1 MSNEPTRVRK
11 TKTIRDIHPSWVQ
24 GFPMFVLDVIAV
36 SIPLTSL
43 CRRVMTSDQALLF
56 RLRSTSTIPLR
67 NSRIIGEWEGT
78 VEELLSRTDSGTS
91 V

>member
-1 MSNEPTRVRK
+1 ML
-11 TKTIRDIHPSWVQ
+11 
-24 GFPMFVLDVIAV
+24 VLDVIGLA
-36 SIPLTSL
+36 IPLTSL

-67 NSRIIGEWEGT
+67 NSLIIGEWEGT
-78 VEELLSRTDSGTS
+78 VEELLSRTEGGTS